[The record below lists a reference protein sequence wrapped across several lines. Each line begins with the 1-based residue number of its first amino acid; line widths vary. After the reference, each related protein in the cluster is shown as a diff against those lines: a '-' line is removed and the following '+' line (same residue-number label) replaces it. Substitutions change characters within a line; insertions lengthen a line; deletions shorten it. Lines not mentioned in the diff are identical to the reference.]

1 MDKSLLVVI
10 ILVFVLCIIWIVIK
24 HNKSIKQAKLNQLR
38 DIKSG
43 INNALSLY
51 DCLYI
56 HINMYKKGFTVG
68 KSLTSNEIIFL
79 LDDLS
84 PKTVMFKE
92 GTLEYI
98 EGHYEAD
105 SETYKTAL
113 ATYKSRLL
121 SEVNLELNKY
131 NY

>member
-1 MDKSLLVVI
+1 MDKGLLGII
-10 ILVFVLCIIWIVIK
+10 ILVFILCMVWIIIK

-38 DIKSG
+38 NIKSN

-56 HINMYKKGFTVG
+56 HINMYKKRFTENR
-68 KSLTSNEIIFL
+68 SLTSKGITFL
-79 LDDLS
+79 LDSLS
-84 PKTVMFKE
+84 SKTVLFKD

-98 EGHYEAD
+98 ESHYEVD
-105 SETYKTAL
+105 TETYKSAL
-113 ATYKSRLL
+113 ATYKSLLL

>member
-1 MDKSLLVVI
+1 MDKGLLG
-10 ILVFVLCIIWIVIK
+10 IVILAFILCVIWNIAS
-24 HNKSIKQAKLNQLR
+24 HNRVIEQVNQLR
-38 DIKSG
+38 DIRSN

-56 HINMYKKGFTVG
+56 HIKMYSKGFTG
-68 KSLTSNEIIFL
+68 SKSLTSDEIIFL
-79 LDDLS
+79 SDNLS
-84 PKTVMFKE
+84 SKTVMFKE

-98 EGHYEAD
+98 EDHYETD

-113 ATYKSRLL
+113 ATYKSRLI
-121 SEVNLELNKY
+121 SEVDLELSRY

>member
-1 MDKSLLVVI
+1 MDNVLLGVI
-10 ILVFVLCIIWIVIK
+10 ILVFVLCMIYIIIK

-38 DIKSG
+38 DMKSH

-56 HINMYKKGFTVG
+56 HINMYKKGFAENKPLSSKGIT
-68 KSLTSNEIIFL
+68 FL
-79 LDDLS
+79 LGTIS
-84 PKTVMFKE
+84 SKTVLFKD

-105 SETYKTAL
+105 TETYKSAL
-113 ATYKSRLL
+113 ATYRSKLL